1 MEIRKDVVGGQPVT
15 LTAKSGPLSLLLNN
29 QNSLSV
35 SPQLTRQGSFVVVIS
50 KDKIEGAGGKR
61 YQILDIIDTRDCLK
75 IWILSSEKTC
85 FDTVR

>member
-35 SPQLTRQGSFVVVIS
+35 SPQLTRKGSFFVVIS
-50 KDKIEGAGGKR
+50 KEKIGGGGGKR
-61 YQILDIIDTRDCLK
+61 YQILDIIDTLK
-75 IWILSSEKTC
+75 SI
-85 FDTVR
+85 DTFV